1 MIIEE
6 TRECNGLTIKADRNA
21 DLKQF
26 GEWIQ
31 IDKDQ
36 ARQLIEALQKWVDG
50 EEIK

>member
-6 TRECNGLTIKADRNA
+6 THECNAITIKTDRNA

-31 IDKDQ
+31 IDKEQ
-36 ARQLIEALQKWVDG
+36 AEQLIKILQKWING
-50 EEIK
+50 EDTV

>member
-6 TRECNGLTIKADRNA
+6 THECNAIAVKADRNA

-31 IDKDQ
+31 IDKQQ
-36 ARQLIEALQKWVDG
+36 ARQLIEVLQKWLDG
-50 EEIK
+50 EEVE

>member
-6 TRECNGLTIKADRNA
+6 TRECNQLSVLADRNA
-21 DLKQF
+21 DLNQF

-36 ARQLIEALQKWVDG
+36 ARQLIEVLQKWVNG
-50 EEIK
+50 EEID